1 MGQGARADVVGHL
14 RGLEIIQERDDG
26 RLQFIA
32 GGGDGEKQPW
42 LDMKRMERGVKNDI

>member
-26 RLQFIA
+26 HLQFIA

-42 LDMKRMERGVKNDI
+42 AGHEEDGERCQE